1 MYFLVIIY
9 QQKLSGMFDQK
20 FNLRNKDFN
29 GYVTNV
35 GEVFTDLK
43 MYIHTTKD
51 KLVVGAW
58 HEPRSIINR

>member
-43 MYIHTTKD
+43 MYTYNK
-51 KLVVGAW
+51 G
-58 HEPRSIINR
+58 